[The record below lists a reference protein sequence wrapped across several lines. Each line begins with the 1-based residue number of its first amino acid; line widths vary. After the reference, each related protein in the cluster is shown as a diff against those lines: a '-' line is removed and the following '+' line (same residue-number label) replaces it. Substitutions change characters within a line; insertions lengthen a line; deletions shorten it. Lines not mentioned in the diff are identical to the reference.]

1 MEKIKLIFSKGEKEV
16 GLKVTST
23 KLKNLFL
30 EKFAETSQQLKQ
42 AKMMNAVQGK
52 MFAFE
57 ATNPDSTDEEKAAY
71 SKSVLLEGIEK
82 GELSYDMFAPYNP
95 STIEEIQKDDE
106 LYVDIFKS
114 IIDDKNFTT
123 NEKSEMANVEFWDNQ
138 DLIMIRNTVDSFRQ
152 IFNI

>member
-1 MEKIKLIFSKGEKEV
+1 MDKIKLIFAKGDKEV

-30 EKFAETSQQLKQ
+30 EKFAETSQSLKQ

-71 SKSVLLEGIEK
+71 SKSVLLEGIEN

-95 STIEEIQKDDE
+95 STVEEIQKDDE
-106 LYVDIFKS
+106 IYVDIFKN

-123 NEKSEMANVEFWDNQ
+123 NDKSEMANVEFWENQ
-138 DLIMIRNTVDSFRQ
+138 DLIMIRNTVDSFRK